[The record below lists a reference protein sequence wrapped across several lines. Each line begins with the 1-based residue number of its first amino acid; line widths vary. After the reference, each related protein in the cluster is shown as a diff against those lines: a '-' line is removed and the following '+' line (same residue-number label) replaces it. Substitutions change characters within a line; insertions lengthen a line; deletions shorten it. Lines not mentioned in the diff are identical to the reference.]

1 MKRIGSNI
9 YIHIRYINQ
18 LPPKERE
25 LIQKAKHFLRD
36 NFTWNIVMVNSKE
49 SLVKFLYY
57 PRFDIDPHPSLKHSL
72 KVDLKNGKAY
82 LYIEKSSNPP
92 ILHRKELFVE
102 KDYPLY
108 EEFKKLTEQE
118 VHAGLYNNTYTNKI
132 GRKKFWE
139 KLLREKGLKIIAHNL
154 ISVKE
159 SPSSESAL
167 ENSFKASASTAISR
181 TKPSF
186 PLRLALRKKLIHGRA
201 FDWGCGKGQ
210 DILFLRKLGF
220 ECEGWD
226 PYYKKDTSPEIFP
239 KGYFHWVQC
248 IYVLNTIPSQ
258 SVREQ
263 IISKIFEFLP
273 SGGHLYIAVREFSEI
288 EKQAKK
294 NKWSKY
300 LDGWITKRGTFQKG
314 FKFEELYLLLK
325 KFNFKDI
332 MLINKKPLIILST
345 KP

>member
-1 MKRIGSNI
+1 MKKVGSNI
-9 YIHIRYINQ
+9 YIHIRYIDQ
-18 LPPKERE
+18 LPPKEKE
-25 LIQKAKHFLRD
+25 LVQKAKRFLRD
-36 NFTWNIVMVNSKE
+36 DFIWNIVMVNSKK

-57 PRFDIDPHPSLKHSL
+57 PGFDTDPHPSLKQSL
-72 KVDLKNGKAY
+72 RVDLKSERVY

-108 EEFKKLTEQE
+108 EEFKKLTDQE
-118 VHAGLYNNTYTNKI
+118 VHAGLYDNTYLNRI
-132 GRKKFWE
+132 GRRKFWE
-139 KLLREKGLKIIAHNL
+139 KLLREKELKIVGHNL
-154 ISVKE
+154 ISVRE
-159 SPSSESAL
+159 SSLESVL
-167 ENSFKASASTAISR
+167 ENSFKESALTAISR
-181 TKPSF
+181 SGPSF
-186 PLRLALRKKLIHGRA
+186 PLKLALRRKLIHGRV

-220 ECEGWD
+220 KCEGWD
-226 PYYKKDTSPEIFP
+226 PYYKKETPPEIFP
-239 KGYFHWVQC
+239 KGYFHWIQC

-258 SVREQ
+258 SAREE

-314 FKFEELYLLLK
+314 FKFEELYLLLQ

-332 MLINKKPLIILST
+332 ILINRKPLIVLAR